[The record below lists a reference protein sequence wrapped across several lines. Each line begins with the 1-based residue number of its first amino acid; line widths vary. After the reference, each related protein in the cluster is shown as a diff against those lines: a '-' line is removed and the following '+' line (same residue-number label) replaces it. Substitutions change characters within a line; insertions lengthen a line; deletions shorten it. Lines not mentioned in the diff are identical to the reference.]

1 MSVRRLL
8 VLMRGLG
15 FRQAEPEVLHE
26 RGLEALD
33 EVPELASRNLDVQEK
48 NAAEPGPQER
58 AGVSSKDDMRSFFGG
73 QIRVTE

>member
-1 MSVRRLL
+1 MSMRRLV

-15 FRQAEPEVLHE
+15 FRMAEPEVLHD

-33 EVPELASRNLDVQEK
+33 EVPELAARDMDQLNKQRD
-48 NAAEPGPQER
+48 PGPQER
-58 AGVSSKDDMRSFFGG
+58 VGVSSKDDLRSFFGG